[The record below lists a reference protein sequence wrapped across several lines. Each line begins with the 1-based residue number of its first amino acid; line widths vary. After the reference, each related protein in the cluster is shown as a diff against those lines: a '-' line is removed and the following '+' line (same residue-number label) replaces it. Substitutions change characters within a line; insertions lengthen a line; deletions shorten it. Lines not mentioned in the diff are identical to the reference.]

1 MLKAM
6 SHFVKGSG
14 VAGTSLLVILSPS
27 VASQGFVISSKFN
40 NLTLFVS
47 KQTRTVFAES
57 KIQGPRFISFRA
69 QTLAFLSFS
78 WGWKKDARGGVDSRL
93 WGLVTTRG
101 RNKTEYPQL
110 IQHIH

>member
-14 VAGTSLLVILSPS
+14 VAGTSLLVIISPS

-57 KIQGPRFISFRA
+57 KIQGPGFIS
-69 QTLAFLSFS
+69 TLEL
-78 WGWKKDARGGVDSRL
+78 RL
-93 WGLVTTRG
+93 WHFSASPGDG
-101 RNKTEYPQL
+101 RKMLEGALTADSGA
-110 IQHIH
+110 